1 MFLCK
6 NFALKPLQNGE
17 IMSNNKITFELVE
30 SVREYYTRAG
40 QSKHQ
45 SLEIAASEQST
56 KQMKK

>member
-1 MFLCK
+1 
-6 NFALKPLQNGE
+6 
-17 IMSNNKITFELVE
+17 MSNNKITFELVE